1 MERASRLWVVDGIGS
16 DQQVVRAGDLGWVLI
31 RERAARWGSLRLADS
46 TGRLNSNYPVSV
58 DRSGLVSWVC
68 ISGNAVIAR

>member
-1 MERASRLWVVDGIGS
+1 MKGASRLWTVDGGGS
-16 DQQVVRAGDLGWVLI
+16 AQQVVRAGDLGWVLI
-31 RERAARWGSLRLADS
+31 RDRAALWGSLRLADS
-46 TGRLNSNYPVSV
+46 AGRLNANCPVSV